1 MDTKLKGLIAIILI
15 CSLQGCGG
23 GSTSIDTTDSR
34 FTLTATVSGLISGAQ
49 VVLSTESD
57 SVTASGNGA
66 IDFSKKLAN
75 GANYSISVSSQPTGQ
90 TCSISDA
97 SGTIASVN
105 VKNILVNCITNPAP
119 TYSASY
125 SVSYSVSGLSNG
137 QTVSVNNG
145 IETVNSTSNANY
157 TFNNRLTNGSSYVV
171 SIATQPTN
179 QFCKISNASGVISN
193 SNISNISISCSTVY
207 SFTGANFIYTP
218 NLVGIVSGG
227 TARTY
232 NTWIRIPSPLT
243 TYSTVLGQGS
253 LSAYNRSALL
263 IDLASR
269 TPSYSNGTGTYL
281 MQLDFQVGGVWSSR
295 FNISDTNWHMITAT
309 FDSAAPGT
317 GTNFYLDG
325 VLLSNPTANPSHG
338 FNKGS
343 VNTLN
348 FNNSITLGGESYDGT
363 TLSAHTGFV
372 GEIRNTNAWNYAL
385 TANEIS
391 DIYNSVANP
400 STGLFFTKN

>member
-137 QTVSVNNG
+137 QT
-145 IETVNSTSNANY
+145 IC
-157 TFNNRLTNGSSYVV
+157 LTMESK
-171 SIATQPTN
+171 QL
-179 QFCKISNASGVISN
+179 
-193 SNISNISISCSTVY
+193 
-207 SFTGANFIYTP
+207 TP
-218 NLVGIVSGG
+218 HQMQTIH
-227 TARTY
+227 
-232 NTWIRIPSPLT
+232 LT
-243 TYSTVLGQGS
+243 
-253 LSAYNRSALL
+253 
-263 IDLASR
+263 ID
-269 TPSYSNGTGTYL
+269 
-281 MQLDFQVGGVWSSR
+281 
-295 FNISDTNWHMITAT
+295 
-309 FDSAAPGT
+309 
-317 GTNFYLDG
+317 
-325 VLLSNPTANPSHG
+325 
-338 FNKGS
+338 
-343 VNTLN
+343 
-348 FNNSITLGGESYDGT
+348 
-363 TLSAHTGFV
+363 
-372 GEIRNTNAWNYAL
+372 
-385 TANEIS
+385 
-391 DIYNSVANP
+391 
-400 STGLFFTKN
+400 